1 MQREYLYVTNNYIL
15 SHGMLLVNKS

>member
-15 SHGMLLVNKS
+15 SHGMLLVIKS